1 MKKVYSKPSAS
12 VVNVR
17 LFGSVLDNPNPGV
30 GRESIVTDGGD
41 AKANDEI
48 VEEDDDD
55 LSYNALHIDWS
66 TE

>member
-30 GRESIVTDGGD
+30 GRESLVTDDGD
-41 AKANDEI
+41 AKANDEV
-48 VEEDDDD
+48 VEDDD
-55 LSYNALHIDWS
+55 LSYSPMHTDWS

>member
-30 GRESIVTDGGD
+30 GRESLVTDDGD
-41 AKANDEI
+41 AKANDGV
-48 VEEDDDD
+48 VEEDDED
-55 LSYNALHIDWS
+55 LSYNALHTDWS

>member
-30 GRESIVTDGGD
+30 GRESLVTDDGD
-41 AKANDEI
+41 AKANDEG
-48 VEEDDDD
+48 VEDDD
-55 LSYNALHIDWS
+55 LSYSPMHTDWS

>member
-1 MKKVYSKPSAS
+1 MKKVYSKPSVS
-12 VVNVR
+12 VVNIK
-17 LFGSVLDNPNPGV
+17 LFGSVLDEPNTGV

-41 AKANDEI
+41 AKANDKV

-55 LSYNALHIDWS
+55 FVYNPIQTDWS

>member
-41 AKANDEI
+41 TKANDGV

-55 LSYNALHIDWS
+55 LSYSPIQTDWS